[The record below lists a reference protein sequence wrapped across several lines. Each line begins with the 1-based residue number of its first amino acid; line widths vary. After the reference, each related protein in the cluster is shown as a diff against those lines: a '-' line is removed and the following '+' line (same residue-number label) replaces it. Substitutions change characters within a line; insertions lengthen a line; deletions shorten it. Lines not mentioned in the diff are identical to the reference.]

1 MGQAANPFLSEAV
14 TLLLGGGVGAGLLKL
29 VETWAS
35 KRKAPS
41 EAAAELIKLAME
53 ASGSS
58 VQQLLTRLDEA
69 DQRYNDLS
77 ERFDALTQSHAECE
91 QRCDALTAA
100 RRDDRQMIESLIRRL
115 RDPNAALAVELNDGL
130 ATPLIPEKTR

>member
-1 MGQAANPFLSEAV
+1 MPQTANPLLSEAV

-29 VETWAS
+29 IETWAS
-35 KRKAPS
+35 KRKPPS

-77 ERFDALTQSHAECE
+77 GRFDTLSAAHADCE
-91 QRCDALTAA
+91 RRCDELQAQLAA
-100 RRDDRQMIESLIRRL
+100 VAPRGRRSAQ
-115 RDPNAALAVELNDGL
+115 
-130 ATPLIPEKTR
+130 TRKD